1 MARPSG
7 VARRALGATFSVG
20 LALGLREALQPE
32 PSSPIVIID
41 EEREPP
47 PLGPVTL
54 FFHPAVPEATLILV
68 R

>member
-1 MARPSG
+1 MARPGG
-7 VARRALGATFSVG
+7 VAKRALGATFRVG

-32 PSSPIVIID
+32 PTSPIVIID
-41 EEREPP
+41 DEREPP
-47 PLGPVTL
+47 PFGPVTL